1 MSYSWNTFKETH
13 ISFIK
18 QKTTILHSLELL
30 NEFSLFQRNYR
41 HFKWLHLPQ
50 AKHLLSPATTCKTF
64 SLLLLHPYH
73 HFYDTLHPTQQMGG
87 TNEGRILKYY
97 EWVKNFQDAF
107 LSCNTFRPP
116 LFFGNSSCGHNEWIM
131 WGRTTTKSYST
142 GLLTGA
148 RGVCVCVCAWKT
160 CLLRLIWRE
169 LAKAYYIY
177 TPLAVLLFMVLE
189 EVCCCCFLSLVWSA
203 KWCGLVMELRV
214 GVGLGNNVVFVL
226 CPWGPIKV
234 KACCGTFFVKCK
246 SVCVCVT
253 VAFGP
258 GYKTLKLWTHS
269 VTYLR

>member
-30 NEFSLFQRNYR
+30 NEFSSKEIIDTSNGCICHRQNIYYPQLQLVKLSHYLCSTLIIISMTLCTQHN
-41 HFKWLHLPQ
+41 KWG
-50 AKHLLSPATTCKTF
+50 AS
-64 SLLLLHPYH
+64 
-73 HFYDTLHPTQQMGG
+73 
-87 TNEGRILKYY
+87 EGRILKYY

-116 LFFGNSSCGHNEWIM
+116 PVFGKFFMVAQRMNNGA
-131 WGRTTTKSYST
+131 RTTTKSYST

-246 SVCVCVT
+246 CVCVCVT